1 MTKVELNLVRYWLA
15 ELRRL
20 WRRWWYATL
29 RRRHRWSR
37 SEGAETL
44 RWLTSVLSS
53 SEKVRIAPAD
63 SARDGPALQWQTNS
77 LFGWLALNQGRRYL
91 IPLGSRQT
99 GLNVLQ
105 LYNAQN
111 LKARVAK
118 RLLSVGLKGGVAQ
131 PLLRKIRVVIRQ
143 DVPEEERDK
152 IFLLE
157 HLKKLLGH
165 PHLIFAISA
174 GTRGPHRKP
183 TLQIMTPDGNIFGYL
198 KIGWNQVTNTLIQ
211 NEIRILQSLSKIALS
226 RVAIPPVLYSGWW
239 NDRFLCLQGIA
250 CGHWCHAPQSLTV

>member
-1 MTKVELNLVRYWLA
+1 MPRSWALQMTKVQLNLGRYWLA
-15 ELRRL
+15 QLRRL

-44 RWLTSVLSS
+44 SWLTSVLSS

-77 LFGWLALNQGRRYL
+77 LFGWLALNEGRGYL

-99 GLNVLQ
+99 GLNALQ

-111 LKARVAK
+111 LKAGVAK
-118 RLLSVGLKGGVAQ
+118 QLLSVGLKGGVAQ
-131 PLLRKIRVVIRQ
+131 PLLRKIQVCIRQ
-143 DVPEEERDK
+143 DVSGEERGK

-157 HLKKLLGH
+157 HLKKLFWH

-174 GTRGPHRKP
+174 GTRGPHLRP
-183 TLQIMTPDGNIFGYL
+183 T
-198 KIGWNQVTNTLIQ
+198 V
-211 NEIRILQSLSKIALS
+211 
-226 RVAIPPVLYSGWW
+226 
-239 NDRFLCLQGIA
+239 
-250 CGHWCHAPQSLTV
+250 